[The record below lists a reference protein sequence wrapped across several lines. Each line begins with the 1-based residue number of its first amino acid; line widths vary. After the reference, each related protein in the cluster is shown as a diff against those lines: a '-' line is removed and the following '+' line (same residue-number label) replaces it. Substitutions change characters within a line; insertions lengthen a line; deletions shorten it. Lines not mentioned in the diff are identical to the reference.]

1 MAAKMHDTPAAAQ
14 PGTPAAPLP
23 GTPPAADIQAAALP
37 GVASREGGPP
47 SLTIAGRAATIRLNR
62 PALHNRLS
70 PADLAAIDAALTAAE
85 GDRSLRAL
93 VLTGSGRSFCS
104 GFDIRAFGKDG
115 AASEADADADT
126 DADAT
131 GGPKAD
137 RAFERVTDRLE
148 RFRLPTICALNGSVY
163 GGATDLALACDFRVG
178 VAGMTLL
185 MPAARLGLHYYR
197 GGLQRYVS
205 RLGVSAA
212 KRLFLLAEPQD
223 TATLLRIGYLDDVVA
238 DAAALDARVQAL
250 VDVLASRAPRAVQAM
265 KLALNDIARGDA
277 DLLAIEAAS
286 LDKSGDELAEGQA
299 AWLEK
304 RAPRFGDP

>member
-1 MAAKMHDTPAAAQ
+1 MGASMVASGQAGQELSADDIAGATMARPQ
-14 PGTPAAPLP
+14 
-23 GTPPAADIQAAALP
+23 
-37 GVASREGGPP
+37 SREGGPP
-47 SLTIAGRAATIRLNR
+47 SLSVEGRAATIRLNR
-62 PALHNRLS
+62 PLLHNRLS
-70 PADLAAIDAALTAAE
+70 SGDLLALDAALGEAE
-85 GDRSLRAL
+85 QDRSLRAL
-93 VLTGSGRSFCS
+93 VLTGSGRSFCA
-104 GFDIRAFGKDG
+104 GFDIGSLGREAEV
-115 AASEADADADT
+115 ASSGRHAGSADAEE
-126 DADAT
+126 
-131 GGPKAD
+131 KAREAEEG

-223 TATLLRIGYLDDVVA
+223 TETLLRIGYLDEVVA
-238 DAAALDARVQAL
+238 DAEALDARVRAM
-250 VDVLASRAPRAVQAM
+250 VAVLSERAPRAVQAM
-265 KLALNDIARGDA
+265 KAALNDIARGDA

-286 LDKSGDELAEGQA
+286 LHKTEELVEGRT

-304 RAPRFGDP
+304 RAPRFSDP